1 MKIFNK
7 ILVANRG
14 EIAVRIIRTLKS
26 LGINSVAVYSEKERG
41 ALHTRLADESYLL
54 SGDTLRDTYLNIEK
68 IIEVA
73 RETGA
78 EAIHPGYGFL
88 SENSSFS
95 KRVAEEGINF
105 IGPTPEVIGLM
116 GNKLE
121 ARSAARQ
128 AGVPLI
134 EGFEGKAEEILSNVR
149 DLQFPVIVKA
159 AAGGGGK
166 AMRIVKDENEFR
178 EALEVT
184 KREALNYFADDSLY
198 VEKYFE
204 KGRHIEI
211 QILADHYGNIIIPGE
226 RECSIQ
232 RRYQK
237 VVEET
242 PSLFLKPETRE
253 KMFQTSRQIVK
264 EISYTNAGTLEFLV
278 DENQNFYFLEM
289 NTRIQ
294 VEHPV
299 TEETTGLDLVEQ
311 QIYIAAGNQL
321 FIKQEDIKIKGHS
334 IQARLYAEDPSR
346 NFLPAPG
353 NIYTYL
359 EPRFPGLRIDAGI
372 DSPGIIRPDFD
383 PMIAKVI
390 ATAVTREEA
399 IMLLQK
405 SLKNYKVNGLYT
417 NREFLIS
424 LLSDPDFLN
433 NRISTTWL
441 EKNRQKIISN
451 QIISREEISRI
462 NIFSAWL
469 VKVLFSRR
477 MEKQDVWHEVG
488 YWRHQVRKSFIYQNQ
503 QVDIYVIEKKKDRIK
518 FSLEDNEHEIQF
530 RSMKEE
536 QIIFL
541 VDGQW
546 NCATVTT
553 GKDIDDIV
561 FLNGYEF
568 RIKPLDYLPDVPFF
582 RDTYGNNISGPR
594 VIKSPLHGRIV
605 KLNAIVNK
613 RISRGELLFTLDAM
627 KIENKVVSPYEGC
640 IREIRIKEGDQV
652 TIDQE
657 IIIIDDC
664 K

>member
-1 MKIFNK
+1 MKVFNK

-14 EIAVRIIRTLKS
+14 EIAVRIFRTLKS
-26 LGINSVAVYSEKERG
+26 LGINSVAVYSEKDAG
-41 ALHTRLADESYLL
+41 SLHVRLADEAYLL
-54 SGDTLRDTYLNIEK
+54 SGDTLRDTYLSIEK

-73 RETGA
+73 KETGA

-88 SENSSFS
+88 SENASFS
-95 KRVAEEGINF
+95 HRVAEEGINF
-105 IGPTPEVIGLM
+105 IGPTGEVIGLM

-121 ARSAARQ
+121 ARSVARR

-134 EGFEGKAEEILSNVR
+134 EGFEGKAEEILENVR
-149 DLQFPVIVKA
+149 ELQFPVIVKA

-166 AMRIVKDENEFR
+166 AMRIVRDENEFH

-184 KREALNYFADDSLY
+184 KREAFNYFADDTLY

-204 KGRHIEI
+204 KARHIEI
-211 QILADHYGNIIIPGE
+211 QVLADHYGNIIIPGE

-237 VVEET
+237 VIEET
-242 PSLFLKPETRE
+242 PSRFLKPETRK
-253 KMFQTSRQIVK
+253 KMFETSRKIVK
-264 EISYTNAGTLEFLV
+264 EISYANAGTIEFLV
-278 DENQNFYFLEM
+278 DEDQNFYFLEM

-321 FIKQEDIKIKGHS
+321 TIKQDDIKIKGHS
-334 IQARLYAEDPSR
+334 VQARIYAEDPAR

-353 NIYTYL
+353 NVWSYV

-390 ATAVTREEA
+390 ATAFTRDEA
-399 IMLLQK
+399 IRLLQK
-405 SLKNYKVNGLYT
+405 SLINYKVTGLFT

-424 LLSDPDFLN
+424 LLNDPDFLN
-433 NRISTTWL
+433 NIISTTWL
-441 EKNRQKIISN
+441 EKNRSKILNDQKIR
-451 QIISREEISRI
+451 REEISRV

-469 VKVLFSRR
+469 VMVLFTRK

-488 YWRHQVRKSFIYQNQ
+488 YWRHQVRKSFVFEGEQI
-503 QVDIYVIEKKKDRIK
+503 DLYVSEKKKDRIR
-518 FSLEDNEHEIQF
+518 FSLEDNEYELQL

-541 VDGQW
+541 VNGQW

-553 GKDIDDIV
+553 AKEIDDIV
-561 FLNGYEF
+561 FMDGYEF
-568 RIKPLDYLPDVPFF
+568 RIKPMDYLPEVPFL
-582 RDTYGNNISGPR
+582 RDNYGENVTGPR
-594 VIKSPLHGRIV
+594 IIKSPLHGRIV
-605 KLNAIVNK
+605 KLNAVLNK
-613 RISRGELLFTLDAM
+613 RISRGDLLFILDAM
-627 KIENKVVSPYEGC
+627 KIENKVTSPWEGC

-652 TIDQE
+652 SIDQD
-657 IIIIDDC
+657 ILIIDDC